1 MRRLPTLRRVLAVTL
16 IAGVA
21 LTACGRDGRSVTLPD
36 CLDLGAVYA
45 LTGPESIGDN
55 SWASVRGLADELGS
69 PVADELPEAPLTIY
83 GPGEESGTFDSFN
96 ELAIADIAAAR
107 GIPEDEAL
115 ARPDYIS
122 SPNDNVIIDG
132 VGGTSGSFGWV
143 GHAFAQ
149 ENERVIR
156 TFAVEGEG
164 GTCVDPSDQ
173 AIADG
178 SYPLARDLYVYVN
191 LDAAEQDEAVRAF
204 VDELLSERGRGFVAD
219 AGYVALP
226 DGPWSETLAAWTDAG
241 GTPGEAADDVTG
253 EVVVSGSSTVQPIV
267 SLVAEDFSSRNPRAA
282 VAIDGPGTGDGFELF
297 CDGETDVSNAS
308 RPMEDEEA
316 AACAAGGV
324 EHLELKIAIDGLSL
338 VTQAQPAAGSDA
350 HE

>member
-1 MRRLPTLRRVLAVTL
+1 VLAVTL
-16 IAGVA
+16 VAGVS
-21 LTACGRDGRSVTLPD
+21 LTACGRDDRAVALPG

-55 SWASVRGLADELGS
+55 SWASARGLADELGS
-69 PVADELPEAPLTIY
+69 PVAAELPEAPLTIY

-96 ELAIADIAAAR
+96 ELAIADIAEAR

-132 VGGTSGSFGWV
+132 VGGTSGSFGWI
-143 GHAFAQ
+143 GHAFAR
-149 ENERVIR
+149 ENADVIR
-156 TFAVEGEG
+156 TFAVEGEDG
-164 GTCVDPSDQ
+164 SCVEPTDE

-178 SYPLARDLYVYVN
+178 RYPLARDLYVYVN
-191 LDAAEQDEAVRAF
+191 LESAEQDQAVRAF
-204 VDELLSERGRGFVAD
+204 VDELLSDRGRDFIAD
-219 AGYVALP
+219 VGYVALP
-226 DGPWSETLAAWTDAG
+226 DEAWADTLAAWADAG
-241 GTPGEAADDVTG
+241 GAPGEAAEDVTG

-267 SLVAEDFSSRNPRAA
+267 SLVAEDLSGRNPRAA

-297 CDGETDVSNAS
+297 CDGETDVATAS
-308 RPMEDEEA
+308 RPMEDEEV
-316 AACAAGGV
+316 AACADGGV

-338 VTQAQPAAGSDA
+338 VTQASPDTGSEPD
-350 HE
+350 E